1 MALPLGL
8 GRPCEVQGWAAV
20 PREWRG
26 DRRPWDT
33 QLHEGRGLGP
43 SHPGLL
49 ASRVPF
55 TSLLHLGQLNSLG
68 TVPVGEE
75 AGDAQCLN
83 PELAGCPAP
92 P

>member
-1 MALPLGL
+1 MALPLGRR
-8 GRPCEVQGWAAV
+8 RPCEGQGWAAV

-33 QLHEGRGLGP
+33 QLRV
-43 SHPGLL
+43 SWPGLL
-49 ASRVPF
+49 AFGVPF
-55 TSLLHLGQLNSLG
+55 TSLLCLCQLNSLG

-83 PELAGCPAP
+83 P
-92 P
+92 